1 MTGQCVEIKQ
11 IKIKIKIKNNN
22 FQLINMTATTTSHHM
37 MDDKTKLSVLSLTI
51 NGLFEDKKK
60 K

>member
-1 MTGQCVEIKQ
+1 
-11 IKIKIKIKNNN
+11 
-22 FQLINMTATTTSHHM
+22 MTATTTSHHM